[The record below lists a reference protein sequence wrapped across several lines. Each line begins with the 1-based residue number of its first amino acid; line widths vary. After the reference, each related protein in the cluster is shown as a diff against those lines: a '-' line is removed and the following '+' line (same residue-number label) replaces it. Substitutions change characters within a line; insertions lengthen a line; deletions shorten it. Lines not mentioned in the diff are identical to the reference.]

1 MSARGLAL
9 SLPMSCSGD
18 CCQNTWCLASVSLEA
33 PRPPH
38 GLCPHSGAARALV
51 HSWPSAQVHAGP
63 AGWWGQGR
71 GLPWETGVG
80 FFPDPAAGAAWA
92 GLPGRCLDTSTLTD
106 VTHFPGAGVDDD
118 RGPSQQGA
126 ERQSPWTPR
135 PGPILR
141 CSLLWL
147 RTWAADVS
155 SSPHSATH
163 YPADQAV
170 VWEPA

>member
-1 MSARGLAL
+1 MVFGQCLPGSPSPPTRPLPTLGRSASSRAFLAIGPGPRWACRLVGTGQGTPVGNRRGL
-9 SLPMSCSGD
+9 
-18 CCQNTWCLASVSLEA
+18 
-33 PRPPH
+33 
-38 GLCPHSGAARALV
+38 
-51 HSWPSAQVHAGP
+51 
-63 AGWWGQGR
+63 
-71 GLPWETGVG
+71 
-80 FFPDPAAGAAWA
+80 FPDPAAGAAWA
-92 GLPGRCLDTSTLTD
+92 GLPGRCLDTSPLTD